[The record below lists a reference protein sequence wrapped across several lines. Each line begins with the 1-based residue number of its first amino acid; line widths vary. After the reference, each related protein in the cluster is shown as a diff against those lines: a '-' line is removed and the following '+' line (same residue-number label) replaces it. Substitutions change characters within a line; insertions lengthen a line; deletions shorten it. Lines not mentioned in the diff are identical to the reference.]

1 MWKQRLGP
9 RRVAVIMIIAVLI
22 VVLVIVCVQLF

>member
-1 MWKQRLGP
+1 MRQQTGP

-22 VVLVIVCVQLF
+22 VVLVIVCVELF

>member
-1 MWKQRLGP
+1 MWKQTLGP

>member
-1 MWKQRLGP
+1 MWKQTLGP
-9 RRVAVIMIIAVLI
+9 RRVAVITIIAVLI

>member
-1 MWKQRLGP
+1 MWQQTLRP
-9 RRVAVIMIIAVLI
+9 RRIAVIMIIAVLI

>member
-1 MWKQRLGP
+1 MWQQTLGP
-9 RRVAVIMIIAVLI
+9 RRIAVIMIIAVLI

>member
-1 MWKQRLGP
+1 MWQQTGP
-9 RRVAVIMIIAVLI
+9 KRAAVIMIIAVLI